1 MENKEVLL
9 NWLEG
14 NLTDDQ
20 VEREIGSEEFQLYKK
35 IIDASAKWKSPK
47 RKSTHREAFLRKMQ
61 SVKKR
66 KANTS
71 ILLKYAAVFLIGVSS
86 VLLFFTNQNII
97 TANGNT
103 KTVSIFDGSTIKL
116 APNSSLSYNSV
127 LYFFNR
133 KVTLEGNAFFNVIPG
148 NSFTVNSPNGEVSV
162 LGTSFNIIDREDYF
176 NVVCFTGKVAVKA
189 NKQEVIL
196 KPLEGFENLSNKKSK
211 FNNASKDPSNN
222 SYLYLNQVPLPI
234 VLKELS
240 NFYNVT
246 FNTDAVSLEGTYNGL
261 LINDN
266 IELALKNVLYP
277 FNFDFEWQKDNF
289 IVIIPRQ

>member
-20 VEREIGSEEFQLYKK
+20 IEREIGSEEFQLYKK
-35 IIDASAKWKSPK
+35 IIDASAKWESPK

-196 KPLEGFENLSNKKSK
+196 KPLEGFENLFNKKSK

-289 IVIIPRQ
+289 VVIIPRQ

>member
-1 MENKEVLL
+1 MENKKTLI

-14 NLTDDQ
+14 NLTDAQ

-35 IIDASAKWKSPK
+35 IIDTSAKWESPR
-47 RKSTHREAFLRKMQ
+47 RKSTHKANFLRKMH

-66 KANTS
+66 KTNTS
-71 ILLKYAAVFLIGVSS
+71 ILLKYAAVFMIGISS
-86 VLLFFTNQNII
+86 VLVFFTNQNII

-103 KTVSIFDGSTIKL
+103 EMISIFDGSTIKL

-133 KVTLEGNAFFNVIPG
+133 KVTLEGNALFNVIPG

-189 NKQEVIL
+189 NKKEVVL

-211 FNNASKDPSNN
+211 FNDTSKDLLNN
-222 SYLYLNQVPLPI
+222 SYLYLNQIPLHI

-240 NFYNVT
+240 NFYNVE
-246 FNTDAVSLEGTYNGL
+246 FNTEAISLEGSYNGL

-277 FNFDFEWQKDNF
+277 FNFDFEWQKDN
-289 IVIIPRQ
+289 IVVIIPRQ

>member
-35 IIDASAKWKSPK
+35 IIDASAKWESPK

-289 IVIIPRQ
+289 VVIIPRQ

>member
-9 NWLEG
+9 NWMEG
-14 NLTDDQ
+14 NITDAQ

-35 IIDASAKWKSPK
+35 IIDTSSKWESPK
-47 RKSTHREAFLRKMQ
+47 RKSSHREAFLKKMQ

-66 KANTS
+66 KANTK

-86 VLLFFTNQNII
+86 VLVFFANQNII

-103 KTVSIFDGSTIKL
+103 KIVSIFDGSTIKL

-211 FNNASKDPSNN
+211 LNNASKDPSNN

>member
-35 IIDASAKWKSPK
+35 IIDTSSKWESPK
-47 RKSTHREAFLRKMQ
+47 RKSSHREAFLKKMQ

-66 KANTS
+66 KANTK

-86 VLLFFTNQNII
+86 VLVFFANQNII

-103 KTVSIFDGSTIKL
+103 KIVSIFDGSTIKL

-289 IVIIPRQ
+289 VVIIPRQ

>member
-35 IIDASAKWKSPK
+35 IIDASAKWESPK
-47 RKSTHREAFLRKMQ
+47 RKSTHREEFLTKMQ

-71 ILLKYAAVFLIGVSS
+71 VLLKYAAIFLIGISS
-86 VLLFFTNQNII
+86 VLVFFANQNII
-97 TANGNT
+97 TSVGNT
-103 KTVSIFDGSTIKL
+103 EIVTIFDGSTIKL

-133 KVTLEGNAFFNVIPG
+133 KVTLEGNALFNVIPG

-189 NKQEVIL
+189 NKQVVIL
-196 KPLEGFENLSNKKSK
+196 KSLEGFENLSNKKSK
-211 FNNASKDPSNN
+211 FNDVSKDSSNN
-222 SYLYLNQVPLPI
+222 SYLYLNQVPLPMVI
-234 VLKELS
+234 KELS
-240 NFYNVT
+240 NYYNVE
-246 FNTDAVSLEGTYNGL
+246 FNTDAVSLEGTFNGL
-261 LINDN
+261 FINDN

-289 IVIIPRQ
+289 VVIIPRQ

>member
-1 MENKEVLL
+1 MENKKTLI

-14 NLTDDQ
+14 NLTDAQ

-35 IIDASAKWKSPK
+35 IIDTSAKWESPR
-47 RKSTHREAFLRKMQ
+47 RKSTHKANFLRKMH

-66 KANTS
+66 KTNTS
-71 ILLKYAAVFLIGVSS
+71 ILLKYAAVFMIGISS
-86 VLLFFTNQNII
+86 VLVFFTNQNII

-103 KTVSIFDGSTIKL
+103 EMISIFDGSTIKL

-133 KVTLEGNAFFNVIPG
+133 KVTLEGNALFNVIPG

-189 NKQEVIL
+189 NKKEVVL

-211 FNNASKDPSNN
+211 FNDTSKDLLNN
-222 SYLYLNQVPLPI
+222 SYLYLNQVPLHI

-240 NFYNVT
+240 NFYNVE
-246 FNTDAVSLEGTYNGL
+246 FNTEAISLEGSYNGL

-277 FNFDFEWQKDNF
+277 FNFDFEWQKDN
-289 IVIIPRQ
+289 IVVIIPRQ

>member
-35 IIDASAKWKSPK
+35 IIDASAKWEFPK

-86 VLLFFTNQNII
+86 VLVFFTNQNII

-133 KVTLEGNAFFNVIPG
+133 KVTLEGNALFNVIPG

-289 IVIIPRQ
+289 VVIIPRQ

>member
-1 MENKEVLL
+1 
-9 NWLEG
+9 
-14 NLTDDQ
+14 
-20 VEREIGSEEFQLYKK
+20 
-35 IIDASAKWKSPK
+35 
-47 RKSTHREAFLRKMQ
+47 MQ

-66 KANTS
+66 KANTK

-86 VLLFFTNQNII
+86 VLVFFANQNII

-103 KTVSIFDGSTIKL
+103 KIVSIFDGSTIKL

>member
-1 MENKEVLL
+1 MIK
-9 NWLEG
+9 
-14 NLTDDQ
+14 

-35 IIDASAKWKSPK
+35 IIDASAKWESPK

-246 FNTDAVSLEGTYNGL
+246 F
-261 LINDN
+261 
-266 IELALKNVLYP
+266 
-277 FNFDFEWQKDNF
+277 
-289 IVIIPRQ
+289 

>member
-1 MENKEVLL
+1 MKNKEVLL

-289 IVIIPRQ
+289 VVIIPRQ

>member
-35 IIDASAKWKSPK
+35 IIDASAKWESPK
-47 RKSTHREAFLRKMQ
+47 RKSTHKEAFLRKMQ

-86 VLLFFTNQNII
+86 VLVFFTNQNII

-133 KVTLEGNAFFNVIPG
+133 KVTLEGNALFNVIPG

-289 IVIIPRQ
+289 VVIIPRQ

>member
-1 MENKEVLL
+1 MENKEILL

-14 NLTDDQ
+14 NLTDAQ

-35 IIDASAKWKSPK
+35 IIDTSAKWESPR
-47 RKSTHREAFLRKMQ
+47 RKSTHKANFLRKMH

-66 KANTS
+66 KKNTS
-71 ILLKYAAVFLIGVSS
+71 ILLKYAAVFMIGISS
-86 VLLFFTNQNII
+86 VLVFFNNQNII
-97 TANGNT
+97 TANGST
-103 KTVSIFDGSTIKL
+103 EMISIFDGSTIKL

-133 KVTLEGNAFFNVIPG
+133 KVTLEGNALFNVIPG

-189 NKQEVIL
+189 NKKEVVL

-211 FNNASKDPSNN
+211 FNDTSKDLLNN
-222 SYLYLNQVPLPI
+222 SYLYLNQVPLHI

-240 NFYNVT
+240 NFYNVE
-246 FNTDAVSLEGTYNGL
+246 FNTEAISLEGSYNGL
-261 LINDN
+261 FINDN

-277 FNFDFEWQKDNF
+277 FNFDFEWQKDN
-289 IVIIPRQ
+289 IVAIIPRQ

>member
-1 MENKEVLL
+1 MENKEVLV

-289 IVIIPRQ
+289 VVIIPRQ

>member
-1 MENKEVLL
+1 MENKEIIL

-14 NLTDDQ
+14 NLTDAE

-35 IIDASAKWKSPK
+35 IIDTSDKWESPS
-47 RKSTHREAFLRKMQ
+47 RKSTHKANFLSKMQ
-61 SVKKR
+61 SIQKR
-66 KANTS
+66 KTNTS
-71 ILLKYAAVFLIGVSS
+71 ILFKYAAVLMIGISS
-86 VLLFFTNQNII
+86 VLVFFANKNIDTSI
-97 TANGNT
+97 GST
-103 KTVSIFDGSTIKL
+103 KIVSLFDGSTIKL

-133 KVTLEGNAFFNVIPG
+133 KVNLEGNALFNVIPG

-211 FNNASKDPSNN
+211 FNDVSKDSSNN
-222 SYLYLNQVPLPI
+222 SYLYLNQVPLHI
-234 VLKELS
+234 VLIELS
-240 NFYNVT
+240 NLYNVA
-246 FNTDAVSLEGTYNGL
+246 FNTDAISLEGSYNGL
-261 LINDN
+261 FINDN

-277 FNFDFEWQKDNF
+277 FNFDFEWQKDN
-289 IVIIPRQ
+289 IVVIFPRQ

>member
-1 MENKEVLL
+1 MENKEILL

-14 NLTDDQ
+14 NLTDAQ

-35 IIDASAKWKSPK
+35 IIDTSDKWESPS
-47 RKSTHREAFLRKMQ
+47 RKSTHKANFLTKMQ

-66 KANTS
+66 KTNTS
-71 ILLKYAAVFLIGVSS
+71 VLLKYAAIFLIGISS
-86 VLLFFTNQNII
+86 VLVFFTNQNII
-97 TANGNT
+97 TSVGNT
-103 KTVSIFDGSTIKL
+103 EIVTIFDGSTIKL

-133 KVTLEGNAFFNVIPG
+133 KVTLEGNALFNVIPG

-211 FNNASKDPSNN
+211 FNDVSKDSFNN
-222 SYLYLNQVPLPI
+222 SYLYLNQVPLPMVI
-234 VLKELS
+234 KELS
-240 NFYNVT
+240 NYYNVE
-246 FNTDAVSLEGTYNGL
+246 FNTDAVSLEGTFNGL
-261 LINDN
+261 FINDN

-289 IVIIPRQ
+289 VVIIPRQ

>member
-1 MENKEVLL
+1 MENKEILL
-9 NWLEG
+9 NRLEG
-14 NLTDDQ
+14 NLTDAQ

-35 IIDASAKWKSPK
+35 IIDTSDKWESPN
-47 RKSTHREAFLRKMQ
+47 RKSTHKANFLRKMQ
-61 SVKKR
+61 SFNKR
-66 KANTS
+66 KTNTS
-71 ILLKYAAVFLIGVSS
+71 ILIKYAAALMIGISS
-86 VLLFFTNQNII
+86 VLVFFANQNII
-97 TANGNT
+97 TSVGNSEI
-103 KTVSIFDGSTIKL
+103 VSIFDGTTIKL

-133 KVTLEGNAFFNVIPG
+133 KVTLEGNALFNVIPG

-211 FNNASKDPSNN
+211 FNDVSKDSSNN
-222 SYLYLNQVPLPI
+222 SYLYLNQVPLHI

-240 NFYNVT
+240 NFYNVA
-246 FNTDAVSLEGTYNGL
+246 FNTDAVSLEGSYNGL
-261 LINDN
+261 FINDN

-277 FNFDFEWQKDNF
+277 FNFDFEWQKDN
-289 IVIIPRQ
+289 IVVIIPRQ

>member
-289 IVIIPRQ
+289 VVIIPRQ

>member
-35 IIDASAKWKSPK
+35 IIDASAKWESPK

-66 KANTS
+66 KANTK

-86 VLLFFTNQNII
+86 VLVFFANQNII

-103 KTVSIFDGSTIKL
+103 KIVSIFDGSTIKL

-289 IVIIPRQ
+289 VVIIPRQ

>member
-35 IIDASAKWKSPK
+35 IIDASAKWESPK
-47 RKSTHREAFLRKMQ
+47 RKSTHKEAFLRKMQ

-289 IVIIPRQ
+289 VVIIPRQ

>member
-1 MENKEVLL
+1 MENKKILL

-14 NLTDDQ
+14 NLTDAQ

-35 IIDASAKWKSPK
+35 IIDTSDKWESPN
-47 RKSTHREAFLRKMQ
+47 RKSTHKANFLRKMQ
-61 SVKKR
+61 SFNKR
-66 KANTS
+66 KTNIS
-71 ILLKYAAVFLIGVSS
+71 ILIKYAAALMIGISS
-86 VLLFFTNQNII
+86 VLVFFANQNII
-97 TANGNT
+97 TSVGNSEI
-103 KTVSIFDGSTIKL
+103 VSIFDGTTIKL

-133 KVTLEGNAFFNVIPG
+133 KVTLEGNALFNVIPG

-189 NKQEVIL
+189 NEQEVIL
-196 KPLEGFENLSNKKSK
+196 KSLEGFDNLSNKKSK
-211 FNNASKDPSNN
+211 FNDVSKDSSNN
-222 SYLYLNQVPLPI
+222 SYLYLNQVPLHI

-240 NFYNVT
+240 NFYNVA
-246 FNTDAVSLEGTYNGL
+246 FNTDAVSLEGSYNGL
-261 LINDN
+261 FINDN

-277 FNFDFEWQKDNF
+277 FNFDFEWQKDN
-289 IVIIPRQ
+289 IVVIIPRQ

>member
-35 IIDASAKWKSPK
+35 IIDTSSKWESPK
-47 RKSTHREAFLRKMQ
+47 RKSSHREAFLKKMQ

-66 KANTS
+66 KANTK

-86 VLLFFTNQNII
+86 VLVFFANQNII

-103 KTVSIFDGSTIKL
+103 KIVSIFDGSTIKL

>member
-1 MENKEVLL
+1 MKNKEVLL

>member
-1 MENKEVLL
+1 MENKEILL

-14 NLTDDQ
+14 NLTDAQ
-20 VEREIGSEEFQLYKK
+20 VEREIGSQEFQLYKK
-35 IIDASAKWKSPK
+35 IIDASAKWESPK

-222 SYLYLNQVPLPI
+222 SYLYLNQVPLHI

-289 IVIIPRQ
+289 VVIIPRQ

>member
-9 NWLEG
+9 NWMEG
-14 NLTDDQ
+14 NITDAQ

-35 IIDASAKWKSPK
+35 IIDTSSKWESPK
-47 RKSTHREAFLRKMQ
+47 RKSSHREAFLKKMQ

-66 KANTS
+66 KANTK

-86 VLLFFTNQNII
+86 VLVFFANQNII
-97 TANGNT
+97 TPNGNT
-103 KTVSIFDGSTIKL
+103 KIVSIFDGSTIKL

>member
-1 MENKEVLL
+1 MENKEILL

-14 NLTDDQ
+14 NLTDAQ
-20 VEREIGSEEFQLYKK
+20 VEREIGSQEFQLYKK
-35 IIDASAKWKSPK
+35 IIDASSKWESPK
-47 RKSTHREAFLRKMQ
+47 RKSSHKEAFLKKMQ

-66 KANTS
+66 KANTK

-86 VLLFFTNQNII
+86 VLVFFTNQNII

-133 KVTLEGNAFFNVIPG
+133 KVTLEGNALFNVIPG

-176 NVVCFTGKVAVKA
+176 NVVCFTGKVAVNS

-211 FNNASKDPSNN
+211 FNNVSKDPSNN

-240 NFYNVT
+240 NFYDVT

-289 IVIIPRQ
+289 VVIIPRQ

>member
-9 NWLEG
+9 NWMEG
-14 NLTDDQ
+14 NITDAQ

-35 IIDASAKWKSPK
+35 IIDTSSKWESPK
-47 RKSTHREAFLRKMQ
+47 RKSSHREAFLKKMQ

-66 KANTS
+66 KANTK

-86 VLLFFTNQNII
+86 VLVFFANQNII

-103 KTVSIFDGSTIKL
+103 KIVSIFDGSTIKL

-289 IVIIPRQ
+289 VVIIPRQ

>member
-35 IIDASAKWKSPK
+35 IIDTSTKWESPK

-133 KVTLEGNAFFNVIPG
+133 KVTLEGNALFNVIPG

-289 IVIIPRQ
+289 VVIIPRQ

>member
-9 NWLEG
+9 NWMEG
-14 NLTDDQ
+14 NITDAQ

-35 IIDASAKWKSPK
+35 IIDTSSKWESPK
-47 RKSTHREAFLRKMQ
+47 RKSSHREAFLKKMQ

-66 KANTS
+66 KANTK

-86 VLLFFTNQNII
+86 VLVFFANQNII

-103 KTVSIFDGSTIKL
+103 KIVSIFDGSTIKL

-211 FNNASKDPSNN
+211 LNNASKDPSNN
-222 SYLYLNQVPLPI
+222 YYLYLNQVPLPI

>member
-35 IIDASAKWKSPK
+35 IIDASAKWESPK
-47 RKSTHREAFLRKMQ
+47 RKSTHKEAFLRKMQ

-86 VLLFFTNQNII
+86 VLVFFTNQNII

-289 IVIIPRQ
+289 VVIIPRQ

>member
-35 IIDASAKWKSPK
+35 IIDASAKWESPK

-133 KVTLEGNAFFNVIPG
+133 KVTLEGNALFNVIPG
-148 NSFTVNSPNGEVSV
+148 NSFTVNSSNGEVSV

-289 IVIIPRQ
+289 VVIIPRQ

>member
-35 IIDASAKWKSPK
+35 IIDTSTKWESPK

-71 ILLKYAAVFLIGVSS
+71 ILLKYAAVFLIGVST
-86 VLLFFTNQNII
+86 VLVFFTNQNII
-97 TANGNT
+97 TANGNA

-289 IVIIPRQ
+289 VVIIPRQ

>member
-20 VEREIGSEEFQLYKK
+20 VESEIGSEEFQLYKK
-35 IIDASAKWKSPK
+35 IIDASAKWESPK

-103 KTVSIFDGSTIKL
+103 KIVSIFDGSTIKL

-289 IVIIPRQ
+289 VVIIPRQ

>member
-35 IIDASAKWKSPK
+35 IIDASTKWESPK

-289 IVIIPRQ
+289 VVIIPRQ